1 MAPRLP
7 YSIKSY
13 PNVII
18 LLHGFNSGPGNKAK
32 EIEEFLAERN
42 LKEKYQ
48 LIAPQ
53 IDYIPKRARR
63 DINKIIRQN
72 RKRKVHLIGTSLG
85 GFYANY
91 FRAKFSEDFLYVHAI
106 NPSWEPSKS
115 LADNKD
121 KVLENFKTKEKW
133 VFKEEY
139 LSQLEELESF
149 VKMNLNNPSLR
160 NYYIHLSKSDE
171 VLEFDT
177 MLDFLEKQNIEY
189 IKKEY
194 DSDHRFRNI
203 KEVMEHVIKH

>member
-32 EIEEFLAERN
+32 EIEEFLAKKN
-42 LKEKYQ
+42 LKEEYQ

-63 DINKIIRQN
+63 DINKLIRQN
-72 RKRKVHLIGTSLG
+72 RRRNVHLIGTSLG

-91 FRAKFSEDFLYVHAI
+91 FRAKFSEDFLSVHAI

-133 VFKEEY
+133 QFKEEY
-139 LSQLEELESF
+139 LLQLEELESF
-149 VKMNLNNPSLR
+149 VKMNLNSPSLR

-171 VLEFDT
+171 VLEFDA

-203 KEVMEHVIKH
+203 KEVMEHVIKQ

>member
-18 LLHGFNSGPGNKAK
+18 LLHGFNSGPGTKAK
-32 EIEEFLAERN
+32 EIEEFLSERN
-42 LKEKYQ
+42 LKEEYQ
-48 LIAPQ
+48 LIAPK
-53 IDYIPKRARR
+53 IDFIPKRARR
-63 DINKIIRQN
+63 DINKLIRQN
-72 RKRKVHLIGTSLG
+72 RRRKVHLIGTSLG

-91 FRAKFSEDFLYVHAI
+91 FRAKFSEDFLAVHAI

-115 LADNKD
+115 LAGNKD

-149 VKMNLNNPSLR
+149 VKINLNRPSLR

-171 VLEFDT
+171 ILEFDA
-177 MLDFLEKQNIEY
+177 MLDFLEKQKIEY

-194 DSDHRFRNI
+194 DSDHRFINI
-203 KEVMEHVIKH
+203 KEVMEHVIKQ